1 MKEPARREQGM
12 SRRVAL
18 VGLSAAVAIG
28 AILLHRYRRG
38 RVSRGSRFDAIIRD
52 PVAAFL
58 RSYDLRT
65 LSATEL
71 MEVVQSGL
79 QTPASLA
86 RALAFVPRPGD
97 VVTLTTPK
105 TGQTLLLARLRKLS
119 LGHGAT
125 DEQLAVDP
133 MHGGAEDSVKWLE
146 HAKAG
151 AHLDDDQPGAF
162 RVFKS
167 HLSAQA
173 MAV

>member
-1 MKEPARREQGM
+1 MLVQFLLARKNSASTARDSFADHDASQSCAVSTFSPPGRQRQHGGTPCLRPQRKQGM

-28 AILLHRYRRG
+28 TILLHRYRRS
-38 RVSRGSRFDAIIRD
+38 RVSRGSRFDAIVRD

-58 RSYDLRT
+58 RSYDLKT
-65 LSATEL
+65 LSATEF

-105 TGQTLLLARLRKLS
+105 TGT
-119 LGHGAT
+119 
-125 DEQLAVDP
+125 P
-133 MHGGAEDSVKWLE
+133 
-146 HAKAG
+146 
-151 AHLDDDQPGAF
+151 
-162 RVFKS
+162 
-167 HLSAQA
+167 
-173 MAV
+173 

>member
-1 MKEPARREQGM
+1 MLVQFLLARKNSASTARDSFADHDASQSSAVSTFSPPRRHPVLVNTPRRQRQHGGTPCLRPQRKQGM

-28 AILLHRYRRG
+28 AILLHRYRRS

-58 RSYDLRT
+58 RSYDLKT
-65 LSATEL
+65 LSATEF

-105 TGQTLLLARLRKLS
+105 TGT
-119 LGHGAT
+119 
-125 DEQLAVDP
+125 P
-133 MHGGAEDSVKWLE
+133 
-146 HAKAG
+146 
-151 AHLDDDQPGAF
+151 
-162 RVFKS
+162 
-167 HLSAQA
+167 
-173 MAV
+173 